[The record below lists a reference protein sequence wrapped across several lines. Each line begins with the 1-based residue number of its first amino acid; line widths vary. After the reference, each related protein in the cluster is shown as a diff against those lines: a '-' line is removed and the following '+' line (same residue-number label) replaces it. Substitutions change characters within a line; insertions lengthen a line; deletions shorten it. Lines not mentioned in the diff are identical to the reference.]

1 MDKNTVWAIALSTV
15 VLVGFMALQ
24 TIMYPNRNQPRA
36 AAPSEA
42 AAAIAADDTAP
53 SADDAEYSA
62 VAGAETAFVPADGG
76 TEADGTE
83 SEETL
88 TEETYTI
95 TTNKVKVTFTNR
107 GGDVIGY
114 ELLDHKDTETGKGV
128 EMADNVSAANRAFS
142 LSFGGASNGIIDE
155 LFEAR
160 VIDDYTIGFF
170 RRFSGANT
178 GAFTLVKTYSFKPDE
193 YVFKLDVTV
202 DGAED
207 FAGLTLGD
215 AAYTLRTS
223 PQIGPHFDRKTDRYE
238 YRTFISYNGEKT
250 KKIMLAQNQYKTS
263 DRQWSWTALCGKYFV
278 VLTSPVNAAVMS
290 PQVAYSSQ
298 AEVGGYE
305 NAQLRMTRLAI
316 SAQKQTDSYYIYVG
330 PRNEKELVKYN
341 TAEKNGWQ
349 LSGKKFNESLQNS
362 GLFNWIEI
370 VLKFIMELLYKVIP
384 NWGVSIII
392 MTALLKLAMFPLT
405 RKSAMGTLKMQQ
417 ISPRMQEIQAKY
429 KDNPQKMQQETAK
442 MYKEI
447 GYNPMAGCL
456 PLILQFIILI
466 AMYNLFNNYFE
477 FRGASFIPGWI
488 DDLSRGD
495 HIGKAL
501 KYEIPILRWN
511 YIRVLPVIYV
521 ISQLLFGKITQNG
534 GTASAGANQ
543 GQMKM
548 MMYGMPLIFFF
559 IFYNAPAGL
568 LLYWTVSNVIQ
579 LAQQLVINKTMKGKV
594 ASPQRQ
600 GAKASVLPP
609 KAKAKKRK

>member
-1 MDKNTVWAIALSTV
+1 MEKNTLWAIVLSTI
-15 VLVGFMALQ
+15 VLVGFMMAQSL
-24 TIMYPNRNQPRA
+24 MYPNRGQQRA
-36 AAPSEA
+36 TTATTADNVESIVASDAAETDA
-42 AAAIAADDTAP
+42 GVLTAVV
-53 SADDAEYSA
+53 SADAATAD
-62 VAGAETAFVPADGG
+62 GAEASDGEAVPELA
-76 TEADGTE
+76 EQ
-83 SEETL
+83 
-88 TEETYTI
+88 TYII

-114 ELLDHKDTETGKGV
+114 ELLDHKDAETGRGV
-128 EMADNVSAANRAFS
+128 EMADNISAMNRAFS
-142 LSFGGASNGIIDE
+142 LSFGGATNAIIDDV
-155 LFEAR
+155 FTAR

-170 RRFSGANT
+170 KTFRLAGASE
-178 GAFTLVKTYSFKPDE
+178 FTLVKTYSFKADD
-193 YVFKLDVTV
+193 YVFKLDIAI
-202 DGAED
+202 DGGD
-207 FAGLTLGD
+207 GFTGLNLGD

-238 YRTFISYNGEKT
+238 YRNFISYNGEKA
-250 KKIMLAQNQYKTS
+250 KKFPLVTNQYKTNE
-263 DRQWSWTALCGKYFV
+263 RYWSWTGLCGKYFII
-278 VLTSPVNAAVMS
+278 LTSPLNAAVMS

-298 AEVGGYE
+298 VEVGGYE
-305 NAQLRMTRLAI
+305 NAQLRMTRLPI

-341 TAEKNGWQ
+341 VAEKNEWA
-349 LSGKKFNESLQNS
+349 LAGKKFNESLQTS

-392 MTALLKLAMFPLT
+392 MTALLKLAMFPIT
-405 RKSAMGTLKMQQ
+405 KKSAMGTQKMQQ

-429 KDNPQKMQQETAK
+429 KDNPQKMQLETAK
-442 MYKEI
+442 LYKEI

-495 HIGKAL
+495 HIGGAL
-501 KYEIPILRWN
+501 KFEIPLLRWN
-511 YIRVLPVIYV
+511 YIRILPVIYV

-534 GTASAGANQ
+534 GTTASANQ
-543 GQMKM
+543 SQMRW

-568 LLYWTVSNVIQ
+568 LLYWTVSNIIQ
-579 LAQQLVINKTMKGKV
+579 LVQQLVINKMMRGKSAAQT
-594 ASPQRQ
+594 ASAVRQ
-600 GAKASVLPP
+600 AKVLPP